1 MKTITDESKLRL
13 SYPVEP
19 GIEPEEITVAE
30 FRRRMAKD
38 RPLYVE
44 ALLAM
49 IKGQGY
55 VVMRWGEKVE
65 LINEGQ
71 KALR

>member
-19 GIEPEEITVAE
+19 GMEPEVITVAE
-30 FRRRMAKD
+30 FRRRMAKE

-44 ALLAM
+44 AVLAL

-55 VVMRWGEKVE
+55 VVLRWGEKVE
-65 LINEGQ
+65 LVIEDQ
-71 KALR
+71 KVTR